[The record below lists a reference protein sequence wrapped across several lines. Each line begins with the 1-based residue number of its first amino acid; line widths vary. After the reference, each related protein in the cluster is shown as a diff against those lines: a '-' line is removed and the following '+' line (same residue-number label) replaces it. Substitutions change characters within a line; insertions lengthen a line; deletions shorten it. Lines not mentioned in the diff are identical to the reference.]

1 MRARQ
6 GRQSV
11 PKDVPPALCCRPT
24 DLALDTYRA
33 AGYGQTTVS
42 GTLSPPPSPGGAALR
57 QRVLVGVVGLLI
69 VLVAAWLALIVVSRI
84 DELFFPGQGIR
95 GLPDLPL
102 VEQGEDSIKGQ
113 INILVM
119 GLDRRPAEGD
129 RPTRTDTM
137 FVVTIDAASKTA
149 GILGIPRDLWVEI
162 PTPDGEG
169 FFEARINTAYQT
181 GELGD
186 YSGGGPRLVKD
197 VVERNIG
204 IEIDHYVLIDFDGFI
219 EMIDELG
226 GIDVFVE
233 EEINDPFYSETE
245 IFGDYH
251 PLHFEVGMHHMDGQ
265 TALDY
270 SRTRFGNSDF
280 DRIRRQQQVIF
291 AAIDKAVE
299 QRLLSLDQL
308 TSLWRRYKDTIKTDI
323 NDIRA
328 PGFAALAAQIDRE
341 DIAALSLGVAT
352 QGWTTPQGAAVLLI
366 DKGMVQQLVQALFGD
381 RMLSQEAA
389 LVEVQDAAGTDGL
402 AAQAVAFLVEVGFSP
417 DALTAANSGDG
428 VRPLTEIID
437 FSGNKHT
444 VELLAGLLDVPAGQV
459 RSALPEDSGLAT
471 AADTDVLVILGA
483 DADAADFVTDG
494 SAIDAG
500 GS

>member
-1 MRARQ
+1 M
-6 GRQSV
+6 
-11 PKDVPPALCCRPT
+11 
-24 DLALDTYRA
+24 
-33 AGYGQTTVS
+33 
-42 GTLSPPPSPGGAALR
+42 
-57 QRVLVGVVGLLI
+57 
-69 VLVAAWLALIVVSRI
+69 
-84 DELFFPGQGIR
+84 
-95 GLPDLPL
+95 
-102 VEQGEDSIKGQ
+102 
-113 INILVM
+113 
-119 GLDRRPAEGD
+119 
-129 RPTRTDTM
+129 
-137 FVVTIDAASKTA
+137 
-149 GILGIPRDLWVEI
+149 
-162 PTPDGEG
+162 
-169 FFEARINTAYQT
+169 
-181 GELGD
+181 
-186 YSGGGPRLVKD
+186 KD

-417 DALTAANSGDG
+417 DAVTAANSGDG

-471 AADTDVLVILGA
+471 AADIDVLVILGA
-483 DADAADFVTDG
+483 DADAADFVTDE